1 MSKHE
6 EARQAKLKTQQDQQR
21 KQQQLEYIQRLN
33 LERKSRIKFDE
44 QVAKQKADEA
54 RRRKMAET
62 RAQIA
67 RQIEEEQ
74 RLIANKEQE
83 VMQMELIEMELIKK
97 LQNTQAIQK
106 QAYQDLEA
114 AIQQRSTLGKDMM
127 GSSGYRSQGPRFQ
140 GAENNEGG
148 VR

>member
-1 MSKHE
+1 M
-6 EARQAKLKTQQDQQR
+6 
-21 KQQQLEYIQRLN
+21 
-33 LERKSRIKFDE
+33 ERKGRIKFDE
-44 QVAKQKADEA
+44 QVAKQKSDEA

-62 RAQIA
+62 RALIA

-74 RLIANKEQE
+74 RLIQTKEQE

-114 AIQQRSTLGKDMM
+114 AIQQRSSLAKDMM
-127 GSSGYRSQGPRFQ
+127 ANQGYRS
-140 GAENNEGG
+140 
-148 VR
+148 